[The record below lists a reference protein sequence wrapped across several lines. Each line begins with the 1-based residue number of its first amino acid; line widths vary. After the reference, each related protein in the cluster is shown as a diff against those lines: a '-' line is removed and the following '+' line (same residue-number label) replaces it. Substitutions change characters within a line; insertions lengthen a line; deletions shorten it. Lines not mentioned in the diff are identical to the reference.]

1 MDDKERF
8 IGILQAELRRQGFD
22 CTQENGE
29 IKVSKNGFPVADILG
44 GGEYRVYRNTVNDHD
59 RDQVRAIYE
68 SLSEAYHLYEK
79 GEPVSAQP
87 LYHKLC
93 EFANYILA
101 AKLMGYGYMEY
112 VTWQQDEER
121 TRVDVGH
128 YFTDY
133 EAAKEDM
140 AVRCGL
146 VNRYK
151 MFNETELKLIRQ
163 GLVHLGADYPHL
175 TAEQM
180 TNVGKLIERVE
191 IIVPSLRERE
201 YYEHQDLVA
210 EDGLEI

>member
-1 MDDKERF
+1 MDVREKF
-8 IGILQAELRRQGFD
+8 IKLLQADLKRQGFD
-22 CTQENGE
+22 CALEDGE
-29 IKVSKNGFPVADILG
+29 IKVSKNGFPITDILHSD
-44 GGEYRVYRNTVNDHD
+44 EYRVYRNAIDD
-59 RDQVRAIYE
+59 YDLGQVRSIFE
-68 SLSEAYHLYEK
+68 SISEAYHLYEK
-79 GEPVSAQP
+79 GEPVTAQP

-101 AKLMGYGYMEY
+101 AKAMDSGYMEY
-112 VTWQQDEER
+112 VTWQQDAEK

-133 EAAKEDM
+133 EAAKEDL
-140 AVRCGL
+140 AIRCGL

-151 MFNETELKLIRQ
+151 MFNETEMKLIRQ

-180 TNVGKLIERVE
+180 TNVGKLIEKVE
-191 IIVPSLRERE
+191 IIVPELRERE
-201 YYEHQDLVA
+201 PYEEQDLLE